1 MSARNATVKTT
12 PLGGKVWFCALFFGL
27 IGQIAWIVE
36 NMYFAKFMQD
46 EFVDEA
52 WATTLMVALSA
63 IAATAATV
71 VTGAICDKTGKR
83 SVFVSWGFI
92 VWGLTIM
99 VFALF
104 PTDYSPDRLKGLV
117 AAIVIMDCFMSW
129 VGSSA
134 NDAAFNTWVTDMTD
148 TTNRGKLD
156 TILSMM
162 PVFAMVIVFI
172 GLDSLTAKS
181 NAKWWLFFVILGA
194 IPIVSGALGLLILR
208 DKPDIPRHSS
218 SSFGKDLV
226 YGFRPSVIKNNKMLY
241 IALIGSGIAGASMQV
256 YMSYLINFVERT
268 LGMTDYVVPLGV
280 IIVCAALLAGLL
292 GFLMDKFGKYYFYIP
307 VVLCGVVGTLSIYFL
322 RYVPFEALMAPLI
335 IAGVVTMASELAI
348 SGLFVSS
355 FRDYIP
361 KGKEG
366 CFQGI
371 RMFLFV
377 MLPMIIGPAI
387 GNAIIDAYGFYAVHP
402 ETGEMLLNYPYEM
415 FLGAAIVSV
424 FTLIPAVLVM
434 RKEPQLRARLVAERA
449 AETATDEQLSE
460 ANAEDLPFADDADE
474 YCGAMPASAADTT
487 EESLPTE
494 QAADETQSCPESL
507 RD

>member
-1 MSARNATVKTT
+1 MSVSADAKVKTT

-83 SVFVSWGFI
+83 ASFVSWGFI

-104 PTDYSPDRLKGLV
+104 PIDYSPEQLNGLV
-117 AAIVIMDCFMSW
+117 AGIVIMDCVMSW

-162 PVFAMVIVFI
+162 PVFAMVIVFV
-172 GLDSLTAKS
+172 GLDRLTAKGTE
-181 NAKWWLFFVILGA
+181 NWWLFFVILGA
-194 IPIVSGALGLLILR
+194 VPIVSGILGLFVLR
-208 DKPDIPRHSS
+208 DKPDIPKNPNPH
-218 SSFGKDLV
+218 FAKDLI
-226 YGFRPSVIKNNKMLY
+226 YGFRPSVIKKNKMIY
-241 IALIGSGIAGASMQV
+241 IALAGSGIAGASMQV

-268 LGMTDYVVPLGV
+268 LGMMDYVVPLGV
-280 IIVCAALLAGLL
+280 IIVCAAAIAGLL
-292 GFLMDKFGKYYFYIP
+292 GFLMDKFGKFHFYIP
-307 VVLCGVVGTLSIYFL
+307 IVILSVLGTLSIYLLKF
-322 RYVPFEALMAPLI
+322 VPASAILGILI
-335 IAGVVTMASELAI
+335 VVGIVTMASELSI

-387 GNAIIDAYGFYAVHP
+387 SNAIIDKYGWYTADP
-402 ETGEMLLNYPYEM
+402 LTGEVMLNYPYEM

-424 FTLIPAVLVM
+424 FTIIPAIIVM
-434 RKEPQLRARLVAERA
+434 RKEPELRARLIAERDA
-449 AETATDEQLSE
+449 
-460 ANAEDLPFADDADE
+460 ANATETGDSTDDVSDFVTDQPENAKEIAVDIAPE
-474 YCGAMPASAADTT
+474 SDNVAQTADT
-487 EESLPTE
+487 PTDDDK
-494 QAADETQSCPESL
+494 A
-507 RD
+507 

>member
-1 MSARNATVKTT
+1 MTAVDSKIKTT
-12 PLGGKVWFCALFFGL
+12 PLGAKVWFCALFFGL

-63 IAATAATV
+63 IFATAATV

-92 VWGLTIM
+92 VWGFTIM

-104 PTDYSPDRLKGLV
+104 PTNYSPEQLQGLV
-117 AAIVIMDCFMSW
+117 AGIVIMDCVMSW
-129 VGSSA
+129 IGASA
-134 NDAAFNTWVTDMTD
+134 NDAAFNTWVTDMTN
-148 TTNRGKLD
+148 TSNRGKVD

-162 PVFAMVIVFI
+162 PVFAMVIVFV
-172 GLDSLTAKS
+172 GLDSLTAKGTES
-181 NAKWWLFFVILGA
+181 WWLFFVILGT
-194 IPIVSGALGLLILR
+194 IPIVSGVLGLFVLR
-208 DKPDIPRHSS
+208 DKPDIPKNTSTH
-218 SSFGKDLV
+218 FGKDLI
-226 YGFRPSVIKNNKMLY
+226 YGFRPSVIKENKMLY
-241 IALIGSGIAGASMQV
+241 IALAGSGIAGASMQV

-268 LGMTDYVVPLGV
+268 LGMQDYVLPLGI

-307 VVLCGVVGTLSIYFL
+307 VVLLCVLGTLSIYMVQA
-322 RYVPFEALMAPLI
+322 VPATARLGVLI
-335 IAGVVTMASELAI
+335 VVGIVTMATELAV

-377 MLPMIIGPAI
+377 LLPMIIGPAI
-387 GNAIIDAYGFYAVHP
+387 GGAIIDEYGWYTVS
-402 ETGEMLLNYPYEM
+402 EITGEEILNYPYEM
-415 FLGAAIVSV
+415 FLGAAIVAV
-424 FTLIPAVLVM
+424 FTLLPAIIVM
-434 RKEPQLRARLVAERA
+434 KKEPAIRARLLAER
-449 AETATDEQLSE
+449 D
-460 ANAEDLPFADDADE
+460 
-474 YCGAMPASAADTT
+474 AADGAEPVADAART
-487 EESLPTE
+487 EFAESASPFSPSDE
-494 QAADETQSCPESL
+494 NGEAACEMRFDGGGNETPDGSDE
-507 RD
+507 

>member
-1 MSARNATVKTT
+1 MSVSVDSKVKTT
-12 PLGGKVWFCALFFGL
+12 PLGGKIWFCAIFFGL

-83 SVFVSWGFI
+83 ASFVSWGFI

-104 PTDYSPDRLKGLV
+104 PIDYSPEQLKGLV
-117 AAIVIMDCFMSW
+117 AGIIIMDCVMSW

-162 PVFAMVIVFI
+162 PVFAMVIVFV
-172 GLDSLTAKS
+172 GLDSLTAKGTEQ
-181 NAKWWLFFVILGA
+181 WWLFFVILGA
-194 IPIVSGALGLLILR
+194 IPIVSGILGLFVLR
-208 DKPDIPRHSS
+208 DKPDIPKNANPH
-218 SSFGKDLV
+218 FGKDLV
-226 YGFRPSVIKNNKMLY
+226 YGFRPSVIKRNKMIY
-241 IALIGSGIAGASMQV
+241 IALAGSGIAGTSMQV

-268 LGMTDYVVPLGV
+268 LGMTDYVLPLGV
-280 IIVCAALLAGLL
+280 IIVSSAVIAGLL
-292 GFLMDKFGKYYFYIP
+292 GFLMDKFGKYHFYIP
-307 VVLCGVVGTLSIYFL
+307 IVILSVLGTLSIYFL
-322 RYVPFEALMAPLI
+322 RFVPSSALLGILI
-335 IAGVVTMASELAI
+335 VVGIVTMASELSI

-371 RMFLFV
+371 RMFMFV
-377 MLPMIIGPAI
+377 MLPMIIGSAI
-387 GNAIIDAYGFYAVHP
+387 GSAIINKYGWYTISP
-402 ETGEMLLNYPYEM
+402 ITGEEILNYPYEM
-415 FLGAAIVSV
+415 FVGAAIVSV
-424 FTLIPAVLVM
+424 FTLIPAILVM
-434 RKEPQLRARLVAERA
+434 RKEPELRARLIAERDA
-449 AETATDEQLSE
+449 ATCAATTSDESSTAPDMPPAEATD
-460 ANAEDLPFADDADE
+460 AEEPSND
-474 YCGAMPASAADTT
+474 
-487 EESLPTE
+487 
-494 QAADETQSCPESL
+494 
-507 RD
+507 